1 MKYILSKQISP
12 PTTKKKVVDRFF
24 FHMQPAGNE
33 NYHNFTPIF
42 FSWTLSCN
50 SMHGSK
56 GWWVGGPDPPPPP
69 PLQNHKNIGFL
80 SNTCPDPLKNHK
92 ATKTAFNVGPSRA
105 GQRNA
110 IKMTFRWRPMMARIK
125 WWYLDPLSPHVKLKK
140 QQQQKPISKLD
151 PL

>member
-1 MKYILSKQISP
+1 MHFKI
-12 PTTKKKVVDRFF
+12 DFF
-24 FHMQPAGNE
+24 FIFSLLETKIIIILH
-33 NYHNFTPIF
+33 PIF
-42 FSWTLSCN
+42 FPGPSHATPCTDP
-50 SMHGSK
+50 K
-56 GWWVGGPDPPPPP
+56 GGGWGVQTPPPPPP

-92 ATKTAFNVGPSRA
+92 ATKTAFNVGPSWA

-110 IKMTFRWRPMMARIK
+110 IKMAFRWRPMMARIK